1 MFHRKE
7 TPKEKQTEV
16 GEDTFSLLPDAI
28 NVELYYQLNDQT
40 PYY

>member
-1 MFHRKE
+1 MFHHKE

-28 NVELYYQLNDQT
+28 KDELYCKLNDQT